1 MPTRAEV
8 NQWNPTLL
16 ADAGQRI
23 LTQNQEFISGIDRL
37 RTDIRSAGSHWD
49 GDAYWAAYNRIGE
62 DHDAGTKLAQEV
74 TALAEAMIAG
84 AGTITSYRG
93 VVMARVGDAE

>member
-8 NQWNPTLL
+8 NQWNPARL

-23 LTQNQEFISGIDRL
+23 LTQNQEFTAGIDRL
-37 RTDIRSAGSHWD
+37 RTDIQSAGLHRH

-62 DHDAGTKLAQEV
+62 DHDAGTELAQR
-74 TALAEAMIAG
+74 
-84 AGTITSYRG
+84 SPPSPR
-93 VVMARVGDAE
+93 R

>member
-23 LTQNQEFISGIDRL
+23 QNQNQDFKSLSGKGFRFQQ
-37 RTDIRSAGSHWD
+37 AGEHLQSRAH
-49 GDAYWAAYNRIGE
+49 GVTQHGE
-62 DHDAGTKLAQEV
+62 L
-74 TALAEAMIAG
+74 
-84 AGTITSYRG
+84 
-93 VVMARVGDAE
+93 